1 MDLERILRVTH
12 NIAALFRVVNDVF
25 GELTDT
31 NTFISNVCLTYSVL
45 YIHSVNF
52 VVIFRTIANILKI
65 YFWGILIWATR

>member
-1 MDLERILRVTH
+1 MDLERLQH

-25 GELTDT
+25 GELIDT

-52 VVIFRTIANILKI
+52 RVIFRTIANVLKI
-65 YFWGILIWATR
+65 YL